1 MKKII
6 ALLVVITALF
16 FLFSKERE
24 VVEQI
29 VEDSKDE
36 IAEQIGGIEFSEMTI
51 PYLRSRKYESSLD
64 ELRPYGS
71 SGNFNTYLTSYNSDG
86 LKVNGLLTI
95 PKGEAPQGGWPAVVF
110 VHGYIAPTVYRTT
123 EKYNDYVNYLARNEM
138 VVFKIDLRGHGESE
152 GEPGGSY
159 YSSDY
164 IVDTL
169 NARAAL
175 QASEFVNPK
184 AVGLWGHSMAG
195 NVTFRSF
202 VSARD
207 IPALVVWG
215 GAGYSYGDLIKYGID
230 DNSYRPPST
239 NTQRQNRRAELR
251 AKYGEFD
258 QDSEFWSQVSPINY
272 LTGVNGAIQVHHAVD
287 DAVVSVGYA
296 RDLMQLLDSTDI
308 PHELFEYSS
317 GGHNLTGSSF
327 SQAMARTV
335 DFYKKQFGV
344 E

>member
-1 MKKII
+1 MKKIVV
-6 ALLVVITALF
+6 LVVVSAVLF
-16 FLFSKERE
+16 LVFSKERE
-24 VVEQI
+24 VVQQI
-29 VEDSKDE
+29 VEESKEE
-36 IAEQIGGIEFSEMTI
+36 ISEQIGGIEFSEMTI
-51 PYLRSRKYESSLD
+51 PYLRSREYQSSLD

-71 SGNFNTYLTSYNSDG
+71 SDNFNTYLTSYNSDG

-95 PKGEAPQGGWPAVVF
+95 PKGEELEGGWPAVVF

-123 EKYNDYVNYLARNEM
+123 EKYNDYVNYLARNGI

-159 YSSDY
+159 YSGDY

-175 QASEFVNPK
+175 QASDFVNPK

-215 GAGYSYGDLIKYGID
+215 GAGYSYEDLLKYGID
-230 DNSYRPPST
+230 DNSYRPPAT

-251 AKYGEFD
+251 AKYGDFNK
-258 QDSEFWSQVSPINY
+258 DSEFWSQVTPINY

-287 DAVVSVGYA
+287 DAVVSVAYA

-308 PHELFEYSS
+308 PHELFEYPS

-327 SQAMARTV
+327 SQAMARSV
-335 DFYKKQFGV
+335 AFYKKQFGV